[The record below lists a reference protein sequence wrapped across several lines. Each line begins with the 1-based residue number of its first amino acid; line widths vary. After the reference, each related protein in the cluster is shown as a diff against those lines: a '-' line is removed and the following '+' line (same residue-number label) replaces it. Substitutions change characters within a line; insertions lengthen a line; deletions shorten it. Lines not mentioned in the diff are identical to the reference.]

1 MPRKTSNGDSRR
13 YPTSDTGDPPTP
25 GSRGGLDDPLF
36 RRIFGSPENVVSI
49 LRAGLTTYED
59 DRLDLERTIRVPTTF
74 IDEELKDRYSDLLF
88 TALFEGH
95 DAYVYVLVEE
105 QSVSEAMV
113 IEHMTR
119 FVFRICNRHLEEN
132 PQAWRVPIVIPR
144 IFGDGSDRAP
154 EPQDAEES
162 FYPGTDA
169 MQQAADSGMIKA
181 FNGKEEGSLRE
192 ELDKLIDKANA
203 RIEAMTPAKAA
214 DLIQVLDA
222 KFGPLPERL
231 PQTLRESSIAV
242 LEKCHARAETAST
255 LAEVFEPTRT
265 RTECRW
271 SSV

>member
-1 MPRKTSNGDSRR
+1 MPFQTSHGDSRPSPGSGNEKR
-13 YPTSDTGDPPTP
+13 STP
-25 GSRGGLDDPLF
+25 GYQGGLDDPLF
-36 RRIFGSPENVVSI
+36 RRVFGAPENVVPL

-59 DRLDLERTIRVPTTF
+59 DRLDRAKTTRVSATF
-74 IDEELKDRYSDLLF
+74 IDDELKDQYSDLLF

-132 PQAWRVPIVIPR
+132 PQAWRVPVVIPR
-144 IFGDGSDRAP
+144 VFGDGSERLI
-154 EPQDAEES
+154 EPRGAEES
-162 FYPGTDA
+162 LHPAPNT
-169 MQQAADSGMIKA
+169 MKQAFKPE
-181 FNGKEEGSLRE
+181 EEGSLRE

-214 DLIQVLDA
+214 ELIQVLDA
-222 KFGPLPERL
+222 KYGPLPERL
-231 PQTLRESSIAV
+231 PQALRESSIAV
-242 LEKCHARAETAST
+242 LEKCHARAETAAT
-255 LAEVFEPTRT
+255 LAEVFRPTRT
-265 RTECRW
+265 RTECQW